1 LFTLSKSIVVI
12 LSAMVGVSRRVGDDD
27 GHLAMAVEKTGSQ
40 YPVTHRA
47 PADKRI
53 TDVVRHSK
61 SDTIQAATISR
72 TAPNKGVVCPR
83 AFSASGPSGF
93 V

>member
-1 LFTLSKSIVVI
+1 MKLVKKTSLAGSSVT
-12 LSAMVGVSRRVGDDD
+12 SVGDDD
-27 GHLAMAVEKTGSQ
+27 GDLAMAVEKTGCQ

-47 PADKRI
+47 SADKRI
-53 TDVVRHSK
+53 TNAMKHSK

-72 TAPNKGVVCPR
+72 TAPNKGVVCCR

-93 V
+93 A